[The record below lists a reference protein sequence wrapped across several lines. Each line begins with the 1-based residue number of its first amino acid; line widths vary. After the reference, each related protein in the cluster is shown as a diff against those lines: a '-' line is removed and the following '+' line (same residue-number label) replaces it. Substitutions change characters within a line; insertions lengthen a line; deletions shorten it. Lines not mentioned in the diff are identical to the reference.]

1 MTIDTDDLLNSIITS
16 FGKMTYI
23 KPEDIPNIDLYMDQV
38 TSFLDERL
46 RPTAR
51 VKVSEDR
58 LMTKTMI
65 NNYAKNDVIPPP
77 VKKKYSKEHILIL
90 IIVYYYKSIL
100 QINDIQDLITPITDR
115 FFGKNSDFGIE
126 DIYNEIFNSKSEQL
140 KAVTEDVLEKYQESL
155 KSFDDAPV
163 DSKEYLQLFDFL
175 CTLSCDIFVKK
186 LLVEKIVDSLRENR
200 AKETNKY
207 DISVN
212 KKQIKDAYK
221 TDNESK

>member
-38 TSFLDERL
+38 TSFLDEQL

-51 VKVSEDR
+51 IKISDDR

-100 QINDIQDLITPITDR
+100 QINDIQDLIKPITDR
-115 FFGKNSDFGIE
+115 FFGKDSDFGIE
-126 DIYNEIFNSKSEQL
+126 EIYNEIFNTKGKQL
-140 KAVTEDVLEKYQESL
+140 KEVTEDVLKKYNESMQ
-155 KSFDDAPV
+155 SFDDAPG

-200 AKETNKY
+200 AKEANKY
-207 DISVN
+207 DIQVD
-212 KKQIKDAYK
+212 KKQVKDVYK
-221 TDNESK
+221 TDNN